1 MYTAQVTIDRI
12 QTIIRSRGLVQ
23 KEVLADCGLN
33 ENTLKRMT
41 DNRGMASFSLAKIAD
56 YLNVSVD
63 YLLGRTDEPEV
74 KSMSN
79 VVSIG
84 GNNIGAI
91 NNAVSFGKAST
102 EDIGE
107 VIEMFKSLTLIQRS
121 EIILMMGKMQNQDNN
136 I

>member
-107 VIEMFKSLTLIQRS
+107 VVEMFKSLTLIQRS